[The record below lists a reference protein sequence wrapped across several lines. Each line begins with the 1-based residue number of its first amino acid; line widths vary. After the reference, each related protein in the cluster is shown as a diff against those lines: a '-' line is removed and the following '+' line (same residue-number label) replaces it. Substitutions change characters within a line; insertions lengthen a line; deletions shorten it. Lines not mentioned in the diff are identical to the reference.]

1 MQIGGAGANIELAG
15 IAGGAEADPVG
26 GGGGCGVGEADVR
39 RTAATR
45 FFGTTLTASTVDAR
59 PSQPGV
65 VFLRHGRPLRVARRD
80 EHRRSAC
87 RGGHAVSYPAEPR
100 GALVG
105 GYVDVEGRME
115 NGVRVATRVG
125 DP

>member
-1 MQIGGAGANIELAG
+1 MI
-15 IAGGAEADPVG
+15 
-26 GGGGCGVGEADVR
+26 VR
-39 RTAATR
+39 VTGTSND
-45 FFGTTLTASTVDAR
+45 TTLTASAVDAS

-65 VFLRHGRPLRVARRD
+65 VFLRGTVGRYVSLVEMSVDGARVEA
-80 EHRRSAC
+80 S
-87 RGGHAVSYPAEPR
+87 HAVFDPPELR

-105 GYVDVEGRME
+105 AYVDVEGRME